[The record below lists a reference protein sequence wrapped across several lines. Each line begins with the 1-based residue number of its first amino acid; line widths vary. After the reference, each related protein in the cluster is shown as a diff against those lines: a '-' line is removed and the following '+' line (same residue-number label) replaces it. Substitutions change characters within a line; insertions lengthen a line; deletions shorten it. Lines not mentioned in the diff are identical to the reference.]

1 MKDNETIIIGGLI
14 SRDLKD
20 TEYKVPYLNKI
31 PLLGKKLFTSSDVIE
46 KKTDLII
53 QITPSVIL
61 PNMEGI
67 VKTDE
72 MIEFEN
78 RLKEEI
84 ENSDLE
90 TEESEAESTPESNVE
105 GESDAK

>member
-1 MKDNETIIIGGLI
+1 
-14 SRDLKD
+14 
-20 TEYKVPYLNKI
+20 
-31 PLLGKKLFTSSDVIE
+31 
-46 KKTDLII
+46 
-53 QITPSVIL
+53 
-61 PNMEGI
+61 
-67 VKTDE
+67 